1 MILFFISFFLFIYL
15 CLFVVFFFLYT
26 CALSCFIRSPK
37 PELIDNRQV
46 VQTDEIPFRLLQIS
60 LLRYITEELT
70 VSIR

>member
-1 MILFFISFFLFIYL
+1 VCIY
-15 CLFVVFFFLYT
+15 CIFFLYT
-26 CALSCFIRSPK
+26 CALSCFTRSPK

-70 VSIR
+70 VSIRWRAKRKRSEQN